1 MVAIPL
7 SSIFLPWHEFRY
19 SRAIFNRLL
28 GLMSLSLSPS
38 GWLAMAKNRFKEAQ
52 AKREGGGFVPL
63 PFVVIRSYSFTLLSA
78 HAVKLLNDLLAQYR
92 GNNNGDLSAAWTLMQ
107 PRGWKSKDTLN
118 KALKELLAREW
129 LEVTRQGGRHKATL
143 YGLTFYA
150 IDDCKGK
157 LDVRATS
164 SPRGTW
170 KGNEPL
176 PPMPKLKVVPRLT
189 G

>member
-1 MVAIPL
+1 MG
-7 SSIFLPWHEFRY
+7 
-19 SRAIFNRLL
+19 N
-28 GLMSLSLSPS
+28 
-38 GWLAMAKNRFKEAQ
+38 NRFKNAQ
-52 AKREGGGFVPL
+52 AKRESGGFAPL
-63 PFVVIRSYSFTLLSA
+63 PYAVMRSYSFTLLTA
-78 HAVKLLNDLLAQYR
+78 HAVKLLVDLLAQYR

-107 PRGWKSKDTLN
+107 LRGWKSKDTLN
-118 KALKELLAREW
+118 KALRELRDGNW

-170 KGNEPL
+170 KKNEPL
-176 PPMPKLKVVPRLT
+176 PAMPKLKAVPRASTDAPALQKT
-189 G
+189 NASAISGGTPIVSIAR